1 MSIVVGVHGIVRQ
14 SKAARDLEQEWAAPV
29 VSGVLAAGKELED
42 GAVRCAFYARLF
54 RGEPQR
60 SAGDVTADEAEL
72 LMLLWR
78 EAARAEPRRVAVPD
92 TERPS
97 APGFVH
103 AALRELIG
111 SKFFAGLTEPELISD
126 LKHVLGYMR
135 DANLRDA
142 AQEAVDDEVDRE
154 TRVIVAHSLGS
165 IVAYEA
171 LQRFGGTPRWAN
183 VKTFVTLGSPLGA
196 PKLIFDQLRPVPE
209 AGQGRWPAGIEKWT
223 NIAADGDVFALT
235 EKLQPLFGGAL
246 VDIGVNS
253 EATAHDV
260 LPYLTATATCKAIA
274 DGLA

>member
-1 MSIVVGVHGIVRQ
+1 MSIVVGVHGIVQR
-14 SKAARDLEQEWAAPV
+14 SKAARDLEQEWEAPV
-29 VSGVLAAGKELED
+29 LNGVLAAGAELED
-42 GAVRCAFYARLF
+42 GAVRCAFYGRLF
-54 RGEPQR
+54 RGEPHYQ
-60 SAGDVTADEAEL
+60 AGDVTPDEAEL

-92 TERPS
+92 VEQAGAVQT
-97 APGFVH
+97 
-103 AALRELIG
+103 ALRELLG

-135 DANLRDA
+135 DANVRDA
-142 AQEAVDDEVDRE
+142 AQEAVDYEVDKD

-165 IVAYEA
+165 VVAYEA

-183 VKTFVTLGSPLGA
+183 VKTLVTLGSPLGT
-196 PKLIFDQLRPVPE
+196 PKLIFDQLRPVPD
-209 AGQGRWPAGIEKWT
+209 AGVGRWPAGIEKWT

-235 EKLQPLFGGAL
+235 EKLRPLFGGTL

-260 LPYLTATATCKAIA
+260 LPYLTSAATCRAIA
-274 DGLA
+274 EGLE